1 LLWEKRTLGQ
11 GNKEEISGKGKELLF
26 SLGIGVVVIDL
37 ENQITFMNPFAEK
50 MLARVRNHVI
60 GLDVLECHLPEH
72 RESVN
77 NLIKHTLESGA
88 QSLPMVKIIDG
99 PTTLLSVRL
108 SPLLD
113 SRNRRVGVVLVI
125 NDLTSETM
133 IAEKE
138 TSSAHLMKLPIFE
151 KDKILL
157 LDVDKIIFLQSVR
170 NYTSAHTYDKEF
182 LSNLPL
188 GELEKR
194 FEKKLFCRVHRSFMV
209 NLSKIEEISSVRS
222 GRYHIRVD
230 NKEKTVIPVS
240 RKGTDKLRK
249 ILRF

>member
-1 LLWEKRTLGQ
+1 MGQ

-50 MLARVRNHVI
+50 MLARARNHVI

-77 NLIKHTLESGA
+77 NLIKQTLESGA
-88 QSLPMVKIIDG
+88 QSLPIVKIIDG

-108 SPLLD
+108 NPLLD
-113 SRNRRVGVVLVI
+113 SKDQRIGVVLVI

-138 TSSAHLMKLPIFE
+138 TSPAYLMKLPIFE
-151 KDKILL
+151 KGKILL
-157 LDVDKIIFLQSVR
+157 LDVDRIVFLKSVR
-170 NYTSAHTYDKEF
+170 NYTAVYTYDKQF

-194 FEKKLFCRVHRSFMV
+194 FEKKLFCRVHRSFIV
-209 NLSKIEEISSVRS
+209 NLSKIEEISSIRS
-222 GRYHIRVD
+222 GQYHIRVD
-230 NKEKTVIPVS
+230 NKEKTIIPVS
-240 RKGTDKLRK
+240 RNGAARLKK

>member
-1 LLWEKRTLGQ
+1 LGQ
-11 GNKEEISGKGKELLF
+11 DNKKEIRGKGKELLF

-50 MLARVRNHVI
+50 MLARIRNHVI

-77 NLIKHTLESGA
+77 NLIKQTLKSGSQA
-88 QSLPMVKIIDG
+88 LPMVKIIDG

-113 SRNRRVGVVLVI
+113 SRDQRIGVVLVI
-125 NDLTSETM
+125 NDLTSETVV
-133 IAEKE
+133 AEKE
-138 TSSAHLMKLPIFE
+138 TTPAHLMKLPIFE
-151 KDKILL
+151 KGKILL
-157 LDVDKIIFLQSVR
+157 LDVDRIVFMKSVR
-170 NYTSAHTYDKEF
+170 NYTAVHTYDKEF

-194 FEKKLFCRVHRSFMV
+194 FEKKLFFRVHRSFMV
-209 NLSKIEEISSVRS
+209 NLSKIEELSSIRS

>member
-1 LLWEKRTLGQ
+1 MGQ
-11 GNKEEISGKGKELLF
+11 DNKKEIRGKGKELLF

-50 MLARVRNHVI
+50 MLARIRNHVI
-60 GLDVLECHLPEH
+60 GLNVQECHLPEH
-72 RESVN
+72 REGVN
-77 NLIKHTLESGA
+77 KLIKQTLESGD

-113 SRNRRVGVVLVI
+113 SRDQRIGVVLVI
-125 NDLTSETM
+125 NDLTSETVV
-133 IAEKE
+133 AEKE
-138 TSSAHLMKLPIFE
+138 TSPAHLMKLPIFE
-151 KDKILL
+151 KGKILL
-157 LDVDKIIFLQSVR
+157 LDVDRIVFMKSVR
-170 NYTSAHTYDKEF
+170 NYTSVHTYDKEF

-194 FEKKLFCRVHRSFMV
+194 FEKKLFFRVHRSFMV
-209 NLSKIEEISSVRS
+209 NLSKIEELSSIRS

-240 RKGTDKLRK
+240 RKGVDKLRK

>member
-1 LLWEKRTLGQ
+1 MGQ
-11 GNKEEISGKGKELLF
+11 NNKEEISGKAKDLLF
-26 SLGIGVVVIDL
+26 SLGIGVVVVDL

-50 MLARVRNHVI
+50 MLARVRKHVI

-77 NLIKHTLESGA
+77 NLIKQTLESGD

-108 SPLLD
+108 SPLTD
-113 SRNRRVGVVLVI
+113 SRDRRIGVVLVI
-125 NDLTSETM
+125 NDLTSETVV
-133 IAEKE
+133 AEKK
-138 TSSAHLMKLPIFE
+138 TSPAHLMKLPIFE
-151 KDKILL
+151 KGKILL
-157 LDVDKIIFLQSVR
+157 LDMDRIVFLNSIR
-170 NYTSAHTYDKEF
+170 NYTSVHTYDKEF

-194 FEKKLFCRVHRSFMV
+194 FEKKLFFRVHRSYMV
-209 NLSKIEEISSVRS
+209 NLAKIEELSSIRS

-230 NKEKTVIPVS
+230 DKEKTVIPVS
-240 RKGTDKLRK
+240 RKGAERLRK

>member
-1 LLWEKRTLGQ
+1 MGQ
-11 GNKEEISGKGKELLF
+11 DNKKEIRGKGKELLF

-50 MLARVRNHVI
+50 MLARIRNHVI

-77 NLIKHTLESGA
+77 HLIKQTLESGS

-113 SRNRRVGVVLVI
+113 SRDQRIGVVLVI
-125 NDLTSETM
+125 NDLTSETVV
-133 IAEKE
+133 AEKE
-138 TSSAHLMKLPIFE
+138 TTPAHLMKLPIFE
-151 KDKILL
+151 KGKILL
-157 LDVDKIIFLQSVR
+157 LDVDRIVFLKSVR
-170 NYTSAHTYDKEF
+170 NYTSVHTYDKEF

-194 FEKKLFCRVHRSFMV
+194 FENKLFFRVHRSFMV
-209 NLSKIEEISSVRS
+209 NLSKIEELSSIRS

-230 NKEKTVIPVS
+230 NKEKTIIPVS
-240 RKGTDKLRK
+240 RKGVDKLRK

>member
-1 LLWEKRTLGQ
+1 MEQ
-11 GNKEEISGKGKELLF
+11 GNKDEISGKGKELLF

-60 GLDVLECHLPEH
+60 GMDVLECHLPEH

-77 NLIKHTLESGA
+77 NLIKQTLESGD

-113 SRNRRVGVVLVI
+113 SRDQRIGVVLVI
-125 NDLTSETM
+125 NDLTSETVV
-133 IAEKE
+133 AEKE
-138 TSSAHLMKLPIFE
+138 TSPSYLMKLPIFE
-151 KDKILL
+151 KGKILL
-157 LDVDKIIFLQSVR
+157 LDVDRIIFLKSVR
-170 NYTSAHTYDKEF
+170 NYTAVYTYDEEF

-194 FEKKLFCRVHRSFMV
+194 FEKKLFCRVHRSFIV
-209 NLSKIEEISSVRS
+209 NLSMVEELSSIRS
-222 GRYHIRVD
+222 GRYHIRIN
-230 NKEKTVIPVS
+230 NKGKTVIPVS
-240 RKGTDKLRK
+240 RKGAEKLRK